1 MPATPRPI
9 AALVA
14 GSGVALLVAGLLAP
28 NVLLSNERLPLG
40 LGQATWTIEDPDGTR
55 DGKPAPVTRQLHM
68 EIMEPASDD
77 VAAVRIGDTVRAGE
91 AAGDFDN
98 LLTATTWSYEIDRIS
113 GAAVAPAQAQ
123 VILGMPA
130 AEVPVDGAWLK
141 FPSPAPQSDV
151 DVFDPVLR
159 GTAPARFV
167 DTQEIGG
174 RTVNRYQQTI
184 APTNIAQRYADPR
197 NTLTIDG
204 ERTFLTHSAERE
216 LLVDEQTGVVVGIN
230 ERVDDYYAD
239 ADGRGVQNVVTYDGR
254 MDEAQIAEFA
264 QRVGGAQPR
273 WASKALW
280 WAVAGIGAVLALIGL
295 IAALR
300 PMRRPARRG

>member
-55 DGKPAPVTRQLHM
+55 DGKSAPVTRQLHM

-77 VAAVRIGDTVRAGE
+77 EAAVRIGDTVRAGE

-98 LLTATTWSYEIDRIS
+98 LLSATTWSYEMDRVS
-113 GAAVAPAQAQ
+113 GGAVGPAQAQ

-130 AEVPVDGAWLK
+130 VEVPVDGAWLK
-141 FPSPAPQSDV
+141 FPSPAPASDV

-174 RTVNRYQQTI
+174 RTVNRYQQTV

-216 LLVDEQTGVVVGIN
+216 LLVDEQTGVVVGLN

-239 ADGRGVQNVVTYDGR
+239 ANGRGVQNVVTYDGR
-254 MDEAQIAEFA
+254 MDEEQIAEFVK
-264 QRVGGAQPR
+264 RVGDAQPG
-273 WASKALW
+273 WTSKALW
-280 WAVAGIGAVLALIGL
+280 WSVAGAGALLALIGL

-300 PMRRPARRG
+300 PARRG